1 MAARQQTDQDA
12 VHDILL
18 ANDDL
23 ANFLANFFELLAGLN
38 YPLIGGH
45 NFILVQAS
53 VRERALSGAR
63 ISIPPDASACRNRGS
78 FPHRIGKVRNDVGH
92 LFERF
97 LGVRK
102 L

>member
-1 MAARQQTDQDA
+1 MKDPREGAEEGRFPQSGNAFQKNVAARQQTDQDA

-23 ANFLANFFELLAGLN
+23 SNFLANFFELPAGLN

-53 VRERALSGAR
+53 V
-63 ISIPPDASACRNRGS
+63 
-78 FPHRIGKVRNDVGH
+78 
-92 LFERF
+92 
-97 LGVRK
+97 
-102 L
+102 